1 MGENG
6 KRKNAPS
13 GGAAQQAK
21 KKKSGGNG
29 GKWQTPHQQ
38 AKAVK
43 HQESSLVPGEPGIW
57 VTCARHQEN
66 RAAREVAL
74 LFAEVR
80 FCTCIHACMQVYNI
94 VLTIMCYQY
103 GEKMYGI
110 KSVHDDAATKKDG
123 DSDDDGDIEAAIQ
136 KEVAALNANRKGTDG
151 GHNWTPLKMN
161 VDCLL
166 FVKTKAPVEPTA
178 FVRRICEDA
187 KKSSTENL
195 QMMKCRYVNRLTPVT
210 VTGKATE
217 QGLADVAKEALSPFF
232 DLTEKREAAEEG
244 DNEKDDE
251 AAAEAKAGDEDKS
264 ESEKKGFT
272 FAIRPSI
279 RNHSKL
285 KRDVVIN
292 TIAGM
297 VNSDRHKVNLS
308 SPDKVILVDV
318 YQTVC
323 GISVVDGD
331 WDELKRYNLTE
342 LYGQAKLK
350 SGGGNDEKAK
360 EEGTGTE
367 SK

>member
-1 MGENG
+1 MENG
-6 KRKNAPS
+6 KRKGAPA

-38 AKAVK
+38 AKATK

-74 LFAEVR
+74 LFAE
-80 FCTCIHACMQVYNI
+80 
-94 VLTIMCYQY
+94 Y

-110 KSVHDDAATKKDG
+110 QSVHDDAVAKKEGEGGSEDE
-123 DSDDDGDIEAAIQ
+123 DDGDIEAAIQ

-166 FVKTKAPVEPTA
+166 FVKTKAPIEPTA

-187 KKSSTENL
+187 KSSAESG
-195 QMMKCRYVNRLTPVT
+195 QMKCRYVNRFTPVT

-217 QGLADVAKEALSPFF
+217 QGLAEVAREALASFF
-232 DLTEKREAAEEG
+232 DLSGKREKPAAAEEG
-244 DNEKDDE
+244 DSGKDANAGE
-251 AAAEAKAGDEDKS
+251 ATTAEAKTKDEKP
-264 ESEKKGFT
+264 ETEEKKGFT

-297 VNSDRHKVNLS
+297 INDDRHKVNLS

-323 GISVVDGD
+323 GIGVVDGD

-342 LYGQAKLK
+342 LYGQANIK
-350 SGGGNDEKAK
+350 SGGKGAK
-360 EEGTGTE
+360 EDKEEPRAEDATATDT
-367 SK
+367 

>member
-1 MGENG
+1 MAENG
-6 KRKNAPS
+6 KRKGAPA

-21 KKKSGGNG
+21 KKKSGGNS

-38 AKAVK
+38 AKAAK

-74 LFAEVR
+74 LFAE
-80 FCTCIHACMQVYNI
+80 
-94 VLTIMCYQY
+94 Y

-110 KSVHDDAATKKDG
+110 KSVHDDAAANKDG
-123 DSDDDGDIEAAIQ
+123 DNEDSDDGDIEAAIQ

-151 GHNWTPLKMN
+151 GHSWTPLKMN

-166 FVKTKAPVEPTA
+166 FVKTKAPIEPTA

-187 KKSSTENL
+187 KSSESG
-195 QMMKCRYVNRLTPVT
+195 QMKCRYVNRLTPVT

-217 QGLADVAKEALSPFF
+217 QGLAEVAREALAPFF
-232 DLTEKREAAEEG
+232 DLSGKRKTEG
-244 DNEKDDE
+244 DNGQDGDTS
-251 AAAEAKAGDEDKS
+251 EAKTGDEKPKT
-264 ESEKKGFT
+264 EKEEGEGEKEKEKGFT

-297 VNSDRHKVNLS
+297 INDDRHKVNLS

-342 LYGQAKLK
+342 LYGQANLK
-350 SGGGNDEKAK
+350 SGGAAR
-360 EEGTGTE
+360 E
-367 SK
+367 SKAEAAGA